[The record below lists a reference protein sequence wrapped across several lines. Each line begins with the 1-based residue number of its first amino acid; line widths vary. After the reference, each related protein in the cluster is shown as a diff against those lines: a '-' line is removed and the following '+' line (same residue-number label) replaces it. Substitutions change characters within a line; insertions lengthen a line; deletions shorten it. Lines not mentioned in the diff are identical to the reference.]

1 MQDSKINK
9 ILILAIVHLATFGI
23 LSLTIVDLAYLM
35 LGMLV
40 LGAGFIISL
49 CIIVND

>member
-9 ILILAIVHLATFGI
+9 ILILVVADLAAFGI
-23 LSLTIVDLAYLM
+23 LSLTIVDPAYLM
-35 LGMLV
+35 LGMLI